1 MSLGA
6 FLAGALLRF
15 LNFIHFP
22 SNQTRCKVGN
32 ILNISWSMGPE
43 TADQQSPE
51 CPGSNEW
58 IWLMNLKANKIQSI
72 ILRSRG
78 IKEGGARI
86 TYRGSCIPKV
96 FRQGE
101 REWLLY
107 PCTHG
112 RRCFTTSK
120 LHCLLSIS
128 RHFTKRQLLLP
139 SRNHVT
145 SDTYPSCEGT
155 EIAMSRALTMFRQT
169 RCPENIGDNSC
180 KERVIFHS
188 LHGCSFAVWTDLL
201 ETVSKHEEQVRVSDC
216 LQLPHKNCLMFN
228 VEYAN
233 PYMCF
238 KIHL

>member
-32 ILNISWSMGPE
+32 ILNIQTDKVAAWDLKRSINSHRNV
-43 TADQQSPE
+43 QR
-51 CPGSNEW
+51 SNEW
-58 IWLMNLKANKIQSI
+58 IWLMNLKANKIQFI

-96 FRQGE
+96 FRQDE
-101 REWLLY
+101 KEWLLY

-128 RHFTKRQLLLP
+128 RHFTKRQRLLP

-180 KERVIFHS
+180 KERIIFHS
-188 LHGCSFAVWTDLL
+188 LHGCSFTVWTDLL
-201 ETVSKHEEQVRVSDC
+201 ETSSQTRGTGHGCQW
-216 LQLPHKNCLMFN
+216 LPS
-228 VEYAN
+228 
-233 PYMCF
+233 
-238 KIHL
+238 ITS

>member
-32 ILNISWSMGPE
+32 ILNIQTDKVAAWDLKRPINSHRNV
-43 TADQQSPE
+43 QR
-51 CPGSNEW
+51 SNEW

-86 TYRGSCIPKV
+86 THRGSCIPKV
-96 FRQGE
+96 FRQDE
-101 REWLLY
+101 KEWLLY

-120 LHCLLSIS
+120 LHCFLSIS
-128 RHFTKRQLLLP
+128 RHFTK
-139 SRNHVT
+139 
-145 SDTYPSCEGT
+145 
-155 EIAMSRALTMFRQT
+155 
-169 RCPENIGDNSC
+169 
-180 KERVIFHS
+180 
-188 LHGCSFAVWTDLL
+188 
-201 ETVSKHEEQVRVSDC
+201 ETVPPTLEESRDIRHVPLVRRNGNS
-216 LQLPHKNCLMFN
+216 N
-228 VEYAN
+228 VESFDN
-233 PYMCF
+233 VSSD
-238 KIHL
+238 KVS